1 MAVKL
6 VDDLKER
13 LQNTLITGVNL
24 INDDFRLKK
33 ILEQFKSLADK
44 NPIFKKIYDETSKLF
59 DDKQENKTSILL
71 NTLALTQAVSIAQA
85 SFDEEAEIEEINFS
99 CEEVN
104 SNLRYSEVYPIVE
117 AFNSKGSGRYE
128 VIRSSIENNKDILK
142 DYRVMQAFIIGLNDS
157 YSELAELAYNTLL
170 ESKIDISNQ
179 LKEGFDPNGKG
190 DMIRRLKL
198 INSMAGEKENDFYL
212 SLLDNSS
219 QAIKIEAILCLGKYS
234 QNMNKIMDLVKS
246 EKGKVKKAVM
256 ASLGRFE
263 CEETDKYF
271 ESLILKNKEYEE
283 YVRYN
288 NSEYISDL
296 IAEKLNTI
304 LDKIIESNPYRPID
318 LELQKEID
326 IHVPAM
332 FNKTSEKMLKV
343 IERFAENEEALKK
356 AKDNLRPLISSLIA
370 KTIAY
375 TNDEKYNEAILNIQE
390 KTNSYLTLE
399 GAFEIKLIENS
410 NDVYG
415 YIEKYLNSD
424 YGIETILK
432 VIHAMLFVKGDTNKY
447 ILMYRLREYA
457 RDNDYETFIVER
469 ELSDKLDINLIK
481 LLTGEIK
488 INNSPIKE
496 ARYDSMLSDII
507 NPNDEEGIVYFTN
520 YFYKKCTDKMTG
532 LDDLK
537 ALAKCKT
544 DNWNGILVNL
554 YKDYNTNKHNYNP
567 WVIRTFILGLAEAS
581 EGLIKEIEAL
591 VADNEA
597 VDRLDMMDTIK
608 EKLAELKSK

>member
-1 MAVKL
+1 M
-6 VDDLKER
+6 
-13 LQNTLITGVNL
+13 
-24 INDDFRLKK
+24 
-33 ILEQFKSLADK
+33 
-44 NPIFKKIYDETSKLF
+44 
-59 DDKQENKTSILL
+59 
-71 NTLALTQAVSIAQA
+71 
-85 SFDEEAEIEEINFS
+85 
-99 CEEVN
+99 
-104 SNLRYSEVYPIVE
+104 
-117 AFNSKGSGRYE
+117 
-128 VIRSSIENNKDILK
+128 
-142 DYRVMQAFIIGLNDS
+142 
-157 YSELAELAYNTLL
+157 
-170 ESKIDISNQ
+170 
-179 LKEGFDPNGKG
+179 
-190 DMIRRLKL
+190 
-198 INSMAGEKENDFYL
+198 
-212 SLLDNSS
+212 
-219 QAIKIEAILCLGKYS
+219 
-234 QNMNKIMDLVKS
+234 
-246 EKGKVKKAVM
+246 
-256 ASLGRFE
+256 
-263 CEETDKYF
+263 
-271 ESLILKNKEYEE
+271 
-283 YVRYN
+283 
-288 NSEYISDL
+288 
-296 IAEKLNTI
+296 
-304 LDKIIESNPYRPID
+304 
-318 LELQKEID
+318 
-326 IHVPAM
+326 PAM

-432 VIHAMLFVKGDTNKY
+432 VIHAMLFVKGDTTKY

-457 RDNDYETFIVER
+457 RDNDYETFIVEK

-520 YFYKKCTDKMTG
+520 YFYKKCKDKMTG

-544 DNWNGILVNL
+544 DNWNGKLDNL

-567 WVIRTFILGLAEAS
+567 RVIRTFILGLAEAS